1 MKKDK
6 KEISV
11 ERPEKLAERV
21 FEEIVEK
28 KAEEKEVLREE
39 EKIIRE
45 KLEREIKLMKFSPQL
60 QDEATKKAQKIKFLN
75 VQGKIKNLLVLAREQ
90 GVSFAVKVAEG
101 LNDPYT
107 LDVFHDILARE
118 GLFKKFKK

>member
-1 MKKDK
+1 M
-6 KEISV
+6 
-11 ERPEKLAERV
+11 AERV